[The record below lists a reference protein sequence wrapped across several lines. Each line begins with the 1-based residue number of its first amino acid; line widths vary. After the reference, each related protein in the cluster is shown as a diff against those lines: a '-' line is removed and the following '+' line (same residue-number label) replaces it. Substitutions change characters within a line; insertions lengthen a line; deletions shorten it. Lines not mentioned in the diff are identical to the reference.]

1 MVYVFL
7 ANGFEEIEALGTVD
21 ILRRSEL
28 EVKTV
33 SINETLE
40 VEGTHGIKV
49 IADILT
55 DEVCEDD
62 VEAVVL
68 PGGMPGAD
76 NLENCRFVTDLVTK
90 AASEGK
96 IIAAICAAP
105 KIPGVLGL
113 LTGLKAT
120 CYPGFEGK
128 LFSAKISHKR
138 VVCDKNFITAKGAGV
153 TDEFA
158 VEIASALKKG
168 VAAKRAVKGM
178 FY

>member
-7 ANGFEEIEALGTVD
+7 ADGFEEIEALATVD

-33 SINETLE
+33 SINESVE
-40 VEGTHGIKV
+40 VCGTHGIKV
-49 IADILT
+49 LADIT
-55 DEVCEDD
+55 TKD
-62 VEAVVL
+62 VNEENLDAIVL
-68 PGGMPGAD
+68 PGGLPGAD
-76 NLENCRFVTDLVTK
+76 NLENCKFVTDLVTK
-90 AASEGK
+90 AANDGK

-113 LTGLKAT
+113 LDGIKAT
-120 CYPGFEGK
+120 CYPGFEARLFGAK
-128 LFSAKISHKR
+128 LARKR

-153 TDEFA
+153 THEFA
-158 VEIASALKKG
+158 VAIATALKKG
-168 VAAKRAVKGM
+168 VSAKRAIGGM